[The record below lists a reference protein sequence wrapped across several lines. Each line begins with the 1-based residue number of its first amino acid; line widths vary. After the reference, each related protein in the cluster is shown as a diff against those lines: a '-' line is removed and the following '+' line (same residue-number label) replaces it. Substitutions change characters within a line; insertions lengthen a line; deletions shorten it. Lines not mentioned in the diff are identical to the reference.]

1 MTKRQNHK
9 TISNPMDALNNLGAS
24 LGVTPAEL
32 IFGLLGCLLAIYLG
46 VHLAKTQARAFQGA
60 APGTTDAASVTQGHL
75 PPVTFADYGDMRFLH
90 LGTPWVQGSMK
101 ISHPYEIHLEYVQR
115 MMGWMLFT
123 DLDRISHLRAMQ
135 LGLGAAALTK
145 FCHHHLDMHTTA
157 VELNP
162 QVVTACRK
170 WFNLPADN
178 EKLQVLIA
186 DAAELTQSEAWFG
199 TMDVLQVD
207 LYDQN
212 AAMPAL
218 DSEAFYQGCRQLLSS
233 TGCMTVNLYGR
244 ESNLEQSIQ
253 AITRVFGPDTVW
265 AFKPTSSGNS
275 VVLAFRE
282 PPKIDKA
289 TLKSRSKAIESRWPL
304 PATKWLKT
312 LAPAHSL
319 PQKLSVLR

>member
-1 MTKRQNHK
+1 LTKQQNRK
-9 TISNPMDALNNLGAS
+9 TIFNPMDALNNLGAS

-32 IFGLLGCLLAIYLG
+32 IFGLLACLLAIFLG
-46 VHLAKTQARAFQGA
+46 VHLAKTQARAFKGPA
-60 APGTTDAASVTQGHL
+60 LDASDALAGTQGHL

-145 FCHHHLDMHTTA
+145 FCHHHLAMHTTA

-186 DAAELTQSEAWFG
+186 DAAELTQSEAWFEKI
-199 TMDVLQVD
+199 DVLQVD

-218 DSEAFYQGCRQLLSS
+218 DSEAFYQGCKQLLTH

-244 ESNLEQSIQ
+244 ESNLELSMQTI
-253 AITRVFGPDTVW
+253 ARVFGADAVW
-265 AFKPTSSGNS
+265 AFKPTSSGNT
-275 VVLAFRE
+275 VALAFRE
-282 PPKIDKA
+282 PPQIDKA
-289 TLKSRSKAIESRWPL
+289 TLQLRGKMIESRWPL
-304 PATKWLKT
+304 PAMKWPEA
-312 LAPAHSL
+312 LAPRH
-319 PQKLSVLR
+319 